1 MGLQKIC
8 TDRKC
13 DEVGLKVCA
22 GIVLYNPEIA
32 LLKKNIGS
40 LSPQVE
46 KVLLYN
52 NGSTNF
58 GEIKAEFSTYD
69 GVEIVDG
76 KENRGIAFALNQIL
90 FWAEKNEFPWVLTMD
105 QDSVCADNMIAEY
118 SKYSNSDDVAL
129 ISPYVL
135 NNGKT
140 TLSELKAMELPEVT
154 EINDPV
160 KCITSACLT
169 NVKITRK
176 LGAFNEKLFI
186 DCVDIDLN
194 CRVLEAGYKILRV
207 NTTYL
212 IQQMGVG
219 KSIPLFEKLEKITHI
234 DLFRRAKAVA
244 VYSDMRLY
252 YHSRNSR
259 YIRKKYKGHGR
270 QTTAWFIF
278 AYYVYF
284 SIFYPHDRSRIKMW
298 KAMVKGFKDA
308 QKLYK

>member
-1 MGLQKIC
+1 M
-8 TDRKC
+8 
-13 DEVGLKVCA
+13 GLKVCA

-32 LLKKNIGS
+32 LLKKNISS
-40 LSPQVE
+40 LSLQVE

-52 NGSTNF
+52 NGSANF
-58 GEIKAEFSTYD
+58 REIKTEFSRYD

-90 FWAEKNEFPWVLTMD
+90 FWAEENGFPWVLTMD
-105 QDSVCADNMIAEY
+105 QDSVCANNMIAEY
-118 SKYSNSDDVAL
+118 SKYSNSNEVAL

-140 TLSELKAMELPEVT
+140 TLSELKAMELPNVT

-169 NVKITRK
+169 NVKIAKK
-176 LGAFNEKLFI
+176 LGTFNEKLFI

-194 CRVLEAGYKILRV
+194 CRVLEAGYKILRI

-219 KSIPLFEKLEKITHI
+219 KTIPLFEKLEKLTHI
-234 DLFRRAKAVA
+234 DIFRRAESVA
-244 VYSDMRLY
+244 VYSDRRLY

-259 YIRKKYKGHGR
+259 YIRKKYKIHGK
-270 QTTAWFIF
+270 QTTAWFILL
-278 AYYVYF
+278 YYIYF
-284 SIFYPHDRSRIKMW
+284 SIFYPSDRNRLKMW
-298 KAMVKGFKDA
+298 KAMIKGFSD
-308 QKLYK
+308 YKIPMLGKKS

>member
-1 MGLQKIC
+1 MA
-8 TDRKC
+8 
-13 DEVGLKVCA
+13 LKVCA

-52 NGSTNF
+52 NGSENF
-58 GEIKAEFSTYD
+58 REIKTEFSMCD
-69 GVEIVDG
+69 GVEIIDG
-76 KENRGIAFALNQIL
+76 KENKGIAFALNQIL
-90 FWAEKNEFPWVLTMD
+90 CWAEKNGFSWVLTMD

-118 SKYSNSDDVAL
+118 SKYINSAGVAL
-129 ISPYVL
+129 ICPYVL

-154 EINDPV
+154 EIDDPV

-169 NVKITRK
+169 NVKVSKK

-212 IQQMGVG
+212 IQQMGKG

-234 DLFRRAKAVA
+234 DLFRRAKTVA

-259 YIRKKYKGHGR
+259 YIRKKYKIHGK
-270 QTTAWFIF
+270 QTTACFILL
-278 AYYVYF
+278 YYIYF
-284 SIFYPHDRSRIKMW
+284 SLFYPSDRSRIKMW
-298 KAMVKGFKDA
+298 KAMIKGFSDY
-308 QKLYK
+308 KLPMMEKES